1 MSKKLSF
8 EVNEHN
14 LSTLR
19 KILFL
24 YLPKMKVYKYDWSVE
39 TEPDAKNPKS
49 ALGNLEK
56 LGKDFRV
63 NTVSILQ
70 SLFRLQKGQIVCCIS
85 CMSSVCDK
93 V

>member
-1 MSKKLSF
+1 
-8 EVNEHN
+8 
-14 LSTLR
+14 
-19 KILFL
+19 
-24 YLPKMKVYKYDWSVE
+24 MKVYKYDWSVE

-70 SLFRLQKGQIVCCIS
+70 SLFRLGK
-85 CMSSVCDK
+85 
-93 V
+93 